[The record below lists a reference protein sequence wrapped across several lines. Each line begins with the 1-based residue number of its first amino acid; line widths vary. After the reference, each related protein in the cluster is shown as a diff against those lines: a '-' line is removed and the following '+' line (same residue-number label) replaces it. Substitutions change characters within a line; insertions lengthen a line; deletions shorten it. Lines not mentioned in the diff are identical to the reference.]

1 MFGIGETEGQGWV
14 SLTFGLM
21 RISPEPMLG
30 VLRLEEG
37 GGKWGDSRVD
47 LCCRQGDVGRT
58 LQKAL
63 GTAATCWTGT
73 S

>member
-21 RISPEPMLG
+21 KISPMMPMLG

-37 GGKWGDSRVD
+37 GGRWGDSRVD
-47 LCCRQGDVGRT
+47 LCCRQGECRQDPAEGVGHCCYM
-58 LQKAL
+58 LD
-63 GTAATCWTGT
+63 WN
-73 S
+73 